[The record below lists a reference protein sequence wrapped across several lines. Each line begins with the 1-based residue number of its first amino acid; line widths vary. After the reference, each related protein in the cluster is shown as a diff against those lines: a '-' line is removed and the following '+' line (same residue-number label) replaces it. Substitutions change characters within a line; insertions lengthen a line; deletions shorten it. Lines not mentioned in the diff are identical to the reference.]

1 MAGNISK
8 KLLSQLEAGFNNPY
22 WQRGKE
28 YYQEGLIGNI
38 IRDGDVIRAES
49 YGNSTYRLEINLK
62 TGEMSCS
69 CPCGFACK
77 HLAALIIW
85 LKNNKVT
92 EISEM
97 ENSLKSKTKEELIAM
112 ISQMVKANP
121 EVSAYAQSMDK
132 GEVGHLIKKLWFPR
146 PFDEASLFRKLDF
159 MKEAVLK
166 KGIFKLKSDFLLK
179 LVDMR
184 DHYVEDAMDAF
195 IEEYLR
201 EVFRGKLSKEE
212 KKEIRDIVEEY
223 PFEWW
228 GAQKA
233 YNAMSSSRHI

>member
-1 MAGNISK
+1 MAGGISRKVLAHLEEQFAGNI
-8 KLLSQLEAGFNNPY
+8 

-28 YYQEGLIGNI
+28 YYSEGLVGNI
-38 IRDGDVIRAES
+38 IKAGDIVKAES

-69 CPCGFACK
+69 CPCDFACK

-92 EISEM
+92 EISAVES
-97 ENSLKSKTKEELIAM
+97 SLKSKTKEELIAM
-112 ISQMVKANP
+112 ITKMVKANP
-121 EVSAYAQSMDK
+121 EISAYAQSMD
-132 GEVGHLIKKLWFPR
+132 EREAGHLIKKLWFPR

-166 KGIFKLKSDFLLK
+166 KGRFRLKRDFLLK

-184 DHYVEDAMDAF
+184 DHYAEDAMDAF
-195 IEEYLR
+195 IEGYLS
-201 EVFRGKLSKEE
+201 EVFKGKLSKAE
-212 KKEIRDIVEEY
+212 KKEVRDIVKEY
-223 PFEWW
+223 SFEWRD
-228 GAQKA
+228 GNGRRDGK
-233 YNAMSSSRHI
+233 